1 MKRGSL
7 VQAVLISGVCALLAA
22 KFPSLADADAPAF
35 SWIGS
40 LVGAAIALFAIFVG
54 SFVSSVNR
62 DYEPPG
68 TRRELFLLRAAIL
81 CLCVAVTSFTAYLY
95 FPLLLFKVTMGTG
108 VVAGVASIFL
118 GLIAKVVPPG
128 GRDV

>member
-1 MKRGSL
+1 MKRTSI

-22 KFPSLADADAPAF
+22 KLPSLANADALAF

-54 SFVSSVNR
+54 SFMSSINP

-68 TRRELFLLRAAIL
+68 TPRELLLLRVAIL
-81 CLCVAVTSFTAYLY
+81 CLCVAVTSLTAYLY

-108 VVAGVASIFL
+108 VVAGVASVFL
-118 GLIAKVVPPG
+118 GLIAKIVHS
-128 GRDV
+128 RQL